1 MERCSGKRSV
11 CTYASI
17 LLIAVLRDDL
27 SIFADALADGAGGGA
42 SVMVLTGVAVVL
54 IVGVGR
60 AIAPPVDGAFVEC
73 DANPKDIVESAQSF
87 LVGV

>member
-60 AIAPPVDGAFVEC
+60 AIVPLVNGAFVEC

-87 LVGV
+87 